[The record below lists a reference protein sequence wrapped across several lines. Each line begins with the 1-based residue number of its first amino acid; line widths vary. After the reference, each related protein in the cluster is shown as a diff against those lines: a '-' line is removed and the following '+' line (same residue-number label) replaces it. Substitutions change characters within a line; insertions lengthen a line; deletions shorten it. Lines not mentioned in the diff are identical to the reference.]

1 MDGYKSKC
9 ISHKECDIRTAGYRK
24 RCLVGCC
31 LFTLAALVL
40 GGLCAVALFPLKV
53 ERARAKINRV
63 AKEMVVR
70 MSLPQAMS
78 EAHPS
83 LLTMNRYEAG
93 CATPEFW
100 IAHGGGIGE
109 FVYSNCMEAVQD
121 SLRRGFR
128 YIELDIMTTSDGH
141 LLGGH
146 TWKELRFLA
155 GADAV
160 IEAPMS
166 RSEIET
172 LRTKWKKTL
181 LFAEDICQLM
191 QENPEMILV
200 TDKIQDFELL
210 AQKLP
215 FKERMIVEAYTCY
228 DALRALQNG
237 FDNVALTTWSVHD
250 LMNAQRYRFF
260 GIVLYAPL
268 IDESAEALALVQ
280 QLHQSGCCVM
290 VHWASVCDKPD
301 YVHRHLGKNIS
312 RIYTNTW
319 SPSAPPPQP

>member
-83 LLTMNRYEAG
+83 LLTMSRYEAG

-109 FVYSNCMEAVQD
+109 FVYSN
-121 SLRRGFR
+121 
-128 YIELDIMTTSDGH
+128 Y
-141 LLGGH
+141 
-146 TWKELRFLA
+146 
-155 GADAV
+155 
-160 IEAPMS
+160 
-166 RSEIET
+166 
-172 LRTKWKKTL
+172 
-181 LFAEDICQLM
+181 
-191 QENPEMILV
+191 
-200 TDKIQDFELL
+200 
-210 AQKLP
+210 
-215 FKERMIVEAYTCY
+215 
-228 DALRALQNG
+228 AL
-237 FDNVALTTWSVHD
+237 
-250 LMNAQRYRFF
+250 
-260 GIVLYAPL
+260 
-268 IDESAEALALVQ
+268 E
-280 QLHQSGCCVM
+280 
-290 VHWASVCDKPD
+290 
-301 YVHRHLGKNIS
+301 
-312 RIYTNTW
+312 
-319 SPSAPPPQP
+319 

>member
-1 MDGYKSKC
+1 M
-9 ISHKECDIRTAGYRK
+9 
-24 RCLVGCC
+24 LCC
-31 LFTLAALVL
+31 LFALAALVL
-40 GGLCAVALFPLKV
+40 GGLCALVLFPSKV
-53 ERARAKINRV
+53 ERARAKIDRV

-78 EAHPS
+78 EAHSS
-83 LLTMNRYEAG
+83 LLTMSRCEAG
-93 CATPEFW
+93 CAALEFW

-109 FVYSNCMEAVQD
+109 FVYTNCLEAVQD

-141 LLGGH
+141 LVGGH
-146 TWKELRFLA
+146 TWKELRTLA

-160 IEAPMS
+160 NEAPMS
-166 RSEIET
+166 RSEIEA
-172 LRTKWKKTL
+172 LRTKWKKTI

-191 QENPEMILV
+191 QKNPEMILV
-200 TDKIQDFELL
+200 TDKIQDFALL
-210 AQKLP
+210 AKEVP
-215 FKERMIVEAYTCY
+215 FRERMIIEAFSCY
-228 DALRALQNG
+228 GALRAFQNG
-237 FDNVALTTWSVHD
+237 FHNVALTAYSVHD
-250 LMNAQRYRFF
+250 LRNAQQYRIP

-268 IDESAEALALVQ
+268 IEESAEALALVQ
-280 QLHQSGCCVM
+280 QLHQSGCCIM
-290 VHWASVCDKPD
+290 VHCASVCDKPD